1 MLRTLAR
8 RPKRF
13 LKRTASF
20 LMGAAVVLLYHRVYD
35 TDFDPLLLSVSP
47 DNFDAQ
53 MTYLRRR
60 YALLS
65 LEELRGALGKGSVP
79 RGAVAITFDDGYG
92 DNLRNARP
100 ILDRHRIP
108 ATVFVT
114 TGYTGSG
121 REFWWDELGRTL
133 FFAPRVPERLSL
145 SNNGTTREWAM
156 GAAARMTI
164 EERLADRTWTVLRRD
179 DPSELH
185 RAYREIQP
193 ILSLAPS
200 EQRDQ
205 MLMDLRG
212 QTSNG
217 AADLLED
224 SEWADPV
231 HDSVAMTREELRS
244 LATGG
249 LITIGAH
256 TVTHPVL
263 SALTPEVA
271 AHEIRR
277 SKLDLQEILGAPV
290 TSFAYPYG
298 YRGAYTAQNVADVR
312 AAGLADAYS
321 NFGGAVRPHANPYE
335 LNRILVR
342 NWSLDEFGRVVR
354 QSFGD

>member
-8 RPKRF
+8 
-13 LKRTASF
+13 RTASF
-20 LMGAAVVLLYHRVYD
+20 LMGAVVVLLYHRVYD
-35 TDFDPLLLSVSP
+35 PEFDPQLLSVFP
-47 DNFDAQ
+47 ETFDTQ
-53 MTYLRRR
+53 MSHLRRR
-60 YALLS
+60 YAVLG
-65 LEELRGALGKGSVP
+65 LEELREALAKGSVP
-79 RGAVAITFDDGYG
+79 RRAVAVTFDDGYA

-100 ILDRHRIP
+100 ILERHRVP

-114 TGYTGSG
+114 TGYTDAG
-121 REFWWDELGRTL
+121 REFWWDELGRVL
-133 FFAPRVPERLSL
+133 FFATRLPERLSL

-164 EERLADRTWTVLRRD
+164 EERLADRTWTVLRQD
-179 DPSELH
+179 DPTELH

-217 AADLLED
+217 AADLLEH

-231 HDSVAMTREELRS
+231 HDNVAMTREELRS

-263 SALTPEVA
+263 SALTPEAA

-321 NFGGAVRPHANPYE
+321 NFGGAVRPHADPYE

-342 NWSLDEFGRVVR
+342 NWSLDEFGRMLR
-354 QSFGD
+354 RSFGD